1 MTTLYYVHRVYF
13 YEVILSNCC
22 IWTNGRFNSNK
33 SEQSLA
39 VGFHP
44 PLINHYLA
52 NQILCLQIKSKPMWA
67 MIWYLHEQAITL
79 SGEVVLCRKGSSS
92 LSYISY
98 GFLTQ
103 QRRMEF
109 FKTSPLFPPWIVS
122 LLSSAIANYRE
133 VFQCSHLS
141 LWIDCFILSVFGY
154 TSLQII
160 IIASLYALSVLTS
173 TVRYHSLFFRTTG
186 IIIYF
191 KLQSWVEIPMVFL
204 TITLLTYP
212 CSLGSGSDWLRVQ
225 VGSYITNLH
234 TWW

>member
-1 MTTLYYVHRVYF
+1 MVPTWASHSTF
-13 YEVILSNCC
+13 
-22 IWTNGRFNSNK
+22 GR
-33 SEQSLA
+33 
-39 VGFHP
+39 
-44 PLINHYLA
+44 
-52 NQILCLQIKSKPMWA
+52 
-67 MIWYLHEQAITL
+67 
-79 SGEVVLCRKGSSS
+79 SSS
-92 LSYISY
+92 LPQRIIKPIIYLLR
-98 GFLTQ
+98 FLDTAKTDGI
-103 QRRMEF
+103 F

-141 LWIDCFILSVFGY
+141 LWIDYCFILSVFGY
-154 TSLQII
+154 TSLQTI

-173 TVRYHSLFFRTTG
+173 TVPYHSLFFRTTG

-204 TITLLTYP
+204 TMNLLKYP
-212 CSLGSGSDWLRVQ
+212 CNLGSGSDWLRVQ